1 MEYTTLL
8 GFIAA
13 ACTSS
18 AFLPQA
24 YKVWRSKK
32 TGDLSLGMFG
42 TFTLGIL
49 LWLTYGILRSDLV
62 LIVAN
67 GFTLIFAGYI
77 LAMKLKH
84 G

>member
-1 MEYTTLL
+1 MDYTTLL
-8 GFIAA
+8 GFTAA
-13 ACTSS
+13 ACTSA

-24 YKVWRSKK
+24 YKVWRSKR
-32 TGDLSLGMFG
+32 THDLSLGMFG

-49 LWLTYGILRSDLV
+49 FWLIYGLLRADLV

-67 GFTLIFAGYI
+67 GFTLVFAGYI